1 MSHTRLTDAE
11 IRQWA
16 RTRPPAIPQTMWEIG
31 YRDQLA
37 RASTEEL
44 RETISNGWTSRSHAI
59 LAAWASEELKSRRKA
74 QTEEA
79 A

>member
-1 MSHTRLTDAE
+1 MSDAE

-16 RTRPPAIPQTMWEIG
+16 RTRPPATSQTMWEIA
-31 YRDQLA
+31 YRDELT
-37 RASTEEL
+37 RANTEEL

-59 LAAWASEELKSRRKA
+59 LAAWASEELAGRDKRD
-74 QTEEA
+74 A